1 MKEFLKYVGAT
12 VVGLLLFGIIIAIVG
27 MMSIV
32 GMVSSGQATTTIGE
46 NSVLVLDLKG
56 DITELATD
64 GPLDQLMGEDAG
76 SIGMGDLLSAIR
88 KAKNNDDIK
97 GIYLQNSGFTADFAQ
112 LQELRD
118 ALKDFKQSKKWIVAY
133 GDEYG
138 SGSYYLATVADKVYM
153 NPQGTIDWS
162 GLAAQKVY
170 VKDLLGKV
178 GIRMVPVKVGK
189 YKSATEMF
197 TEDKMSDADRAQT
210 AAYVGGIW
218 NTMVKAVSESRKI
231 TPEELNSYA
240 DNLIAFDDPQVYKQ
254 KRLVDGYLYGD
265 EVKGVVK
272 KLLKADD
279 DKAIS
284 QVGVADMRNV
294 KDDGDGDDQIAV
306 YYAEGDIVDEAS
318 QSSMFSGASEI
329 VGNDVCRD
337 LEDLMNDDEV
347 KAVVIRVNSG
357 GGSAFAS
364 EKMWHQIQMLKK
376 KKPVVVSM
384 SGYAAS
390 GGYYMSCGADWIV
403 AEPLTITG
411 SIGIFGMV
419 PDRSDLLTNKL
430 GIKFDE
436 VKTNKNSTIGTPA
449 RPMTA
454 EELSFVQASINR
466 GYNLFLQRV
475 ATGRKMTTAN
485 VNNLAQGHVYL
496 AQDALKLKLVDELGG
511 LDKAVAKA
519 AKLAK
524 TGSFYTLDYPAGKR
538 FLDQLLESTEDKGN
552 YLDEGLRETLGQL
565 YAPIAMIVR
574 ANSGNKMQARMPYYL
589 IFN

>member
-272 KLLKADD
+272 KLLKTDD

-524 TGSFYTLDYPAGKR
+524 TGSFYTLDYPAGKS

>member
-419 PDRSDLLTNKL
+419 PDRSGLLTNKL

-449 RPMTA
+449 RPMTS

-475 ATGRKMTTAN
+475 ATGRKMTIAN

-524 TGSFYTLDYPAGKR
+524 TGSFYTLDYPAGKS

>member
-272 KLLKADD
+272 KLLKTDD

-475 ATGRKMTTAN
+475 ATGRKMTIAN

-524 TGSFYTLDYPAGKR
+524 TGSFYTLDYPAGKS

>member
-524 TGSFYTLDYPAGKR
+524 TGSFYTLDYPAGKS